1 MNLLTEKAFENAKTG
16 VFSYSD
22 VLIWLGGTRNAVRN
36 MVKRAVASE
45 EILHIRRGLYCLS
58 KKYNQA
64 GISRNVLAN
73 LIYGPSYISFE
84 SALAFHGWIPEAVH
98 SVSSVSLLRAN
109 TFETPVGFFDY
120 VQIKQSPL
128 YAGVVRIVGE
138 NPSAGSF
145 MIAKPLKA
153 VADYV
158 AARGLDWAGI
168 EPLEES
174 LRIDAECLESLK
186 SGDFDE
192 LEGVYRSARA
202 RRLLAGLRKE
212 LGK

>member
-16 VFSYSD
+16 VFTYAD
-22 VLIWLGGTRNAVRN
+22 ALVWLGGTRNAVRN
-36 MVKRAVASE
+36 MVKRAVAAE

-153 VADYV
+153 IADYV
-158 AARGLDWAGI
+158 AARGLDWAGV

-174 LRIDAECLESLK
+174 LRIDVERLESLE

-192 LEGVYRSARA
+192 LEDVYRSARA
-202 RRLLAGLRKE
+202 RRLLGGLRKE

>member
-1 MNLLTEKAFENAKTG
+1 MNLLTEKAFENTKTG

-22 VLIWLGGTRNAVRN
+22 ALVWLGGTRNAVRN